1 MSSSLLLSGCEMISA
16 QEYYPAE
23 SSVNSQANVTKNIEI
38 EKTKNEVTEYPN
50 FEEINNVTIGDVTVS
65 LPFKAEEL
73 GDEFYVDNY
82 VDEKGTVYKK
92 IYCLFY
98 NQIPI
103 SFVDVDDNN
112 SITHIECDF
121 SENETEL
128 PIFWSIYLFDGDSES
143 EDVLKNLGKPTKSFI
158 ADDNLNRMNEIY
170 TYVYESGVFSIHFRN
185 HKLERILLEIR
196 EEE

>member
-1 MSSSLLLSGCEMISA
+1 MVSSSLLLSGCEMISA

-65 LPFKAEEL
+65 LPFKAEDL

-82 VDEKGTVYKK
+82 IDEKGTIYKK
-92 IYCLFY
+92 DYCLYY

-103 SFVDVDDNN
+103 SFVNIDNN
-112 SITHIECDF
+112 NYITHIDF
-121 SENETEL
+121 AFLENEIET
-128 PIFWSIYLFDGDSES
+128 PIYWSIYLFDNDSENN
-143 EDVLKNLGKPTKSFI
+143 DVLKHLGNPTNCFI
-158 ADDNLNRMNEIY
+158 SDNNSSEMY
-170 TYVYESGVFSIHFRN
+170 TYIYDSGVFSIYFRN
-185 HKLERILLEIR
+185 GKLDRILLEI
-196 EEE
+196 